1 MKFSL
6 ARTALALAATLTLA
20 SCGGGGGGKATY
32 PIKVNVKNVLYP
44 GLVLSTNGM
53 DVPVNPPA
61 TAGADVNFSFPNEIE
76 YGQVYNVVP
85 KGGDLSSSP
94 VKYGTQALHQTC
106 LPNTNYPDNLPH
118 TATAGQLATIQVNYV
133 CALNAYPL
141 AGTVKGLTGTGL
153 QLANG
158 SSASVTV
165 TPVTD
170 STTSKPTGADT
181 TFSLGKVYWNQTYG
195 VTVLTQPAGQ
205 TCSVT
210 AGGDNGKGAG
220 TMQDTNTTSSLTD
233 TTGVTNIVVTC
244 VNNAS
249 S

>member
-20 SCGGGGGGKATY
+20 SCGGGSGKATY
-32 PIKVNVKNVLYP
+32 PVHVTVSNLLYE
-44 GLVLSTNGM
+44 GLILTTNGM
-53 DVPVNPPA
+53 DVTVKPPA
-61 TAGADVNFSFPNEIE
+61 TAGTSVNLTFPNELD

-85 KGGDLSSSP
+85 KGGDLSTSP
-94 VKYGTQALHQTC
+94 VVYGTQPLHQTC

-141 AGTVKGLTGTGL
+141 LGTVKGLTGTGL

-158 SSASVTV
+158 SSAQVDV
-165 TPVTD
+165 TPLTD
-170 STTSKPTGADT
+170 TAGKPTGADT
-181 TFSLGKVYWNQTYG
+181 AFSLGKVYWNQTYG
-195 VTVLTQPAGQ
+195 VTVLTQPKGQ
-205 TCSVT
+205 TCTVT

-220 TMQDTNTTSSLTD
+220 TMKDTNKTD
-233 TTGVTNIVVTC
+233 SYNSPGVTDIVVTC
-244 VNNAS
+244 VAS